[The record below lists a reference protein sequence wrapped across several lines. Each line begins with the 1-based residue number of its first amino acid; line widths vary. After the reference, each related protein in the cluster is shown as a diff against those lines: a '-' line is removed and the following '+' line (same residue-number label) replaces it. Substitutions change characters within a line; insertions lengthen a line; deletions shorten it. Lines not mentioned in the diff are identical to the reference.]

1 MKNHN
6 IEKRDNSQPEPDKTL
21 KTGTPLSKLIS
32 SSSATKIQS
41 GFLHLLFL
49 FLPFS
54 IAGQDFA
61 IIGFYLVSFYLLL
74 TKNIIWEKTVI
85 QSGFLILIFGFI
97 ISSLLSEAPLLSFSY
112 TRKFWKFLL
121 PFFIY
126 FSLKEREILPY
137 LKTLGVSAS
146 LIAIYAII
154 QHFTGLDLLRSDILQ
169 NRYTPYSGGRWL
181 AVGLFS
187 HHLTFGG
194 VYLLICSPGS
204 SLIFCKQIPPTK
216 RVVLLLFSFTSL
228 LAVIFSF
235 GRSNWL
241 GIFLSFGIISFFQL
255 GRKRAFYLSIG
266 LVIILTGLFYSDL
279 TLDSKFLKSSSLG
292 RRVLSLSLA
301 SNKDRLLMWRAGVE
315 IIKDNPIFGLGPNMG
330 DKMLPYY
337 DKVSATEKHKFQH
350 HPKIGLH
357 NIYLQTWI
365 DFGLAGLAGYLLIW
379 LSLLIAICRKL
390 ILEGFSH
397 SVGNTLLLG
406 LLGGFSGSMLA
417 GFFENNF
424 RDGEVQ
430 ATILTFM
437 GLALILLRRSDQ
449 QTKNL

>member
-1 MKNHN
+1 M
-6 IEKRDNSQPEPDKTL
+6 
-21 KTGTPLSKLIS
+21 SKLIP

-61 IIGFYLVSFYLLL
+61 IIGFYLVTFYLIW
-74 TKNIIWEKTVI
+74 TKNIKWEKTLI
-85 QSGFLILIFGFI
+85 QLGFLILISGFI
-97 ISSLLSEAPLLSFSY
+97 VSSLLSETPLLSFGY

-137 LKTLGVSAS
+137 LKTLGVSAF
-146 LIAIYAII
+146 LVAIYAII
-154 QHFTGLDLLRSDILQ
+154 QHFTGLDLLRSEILQ

-194 VYLLICSPGS
+194 VYLLICSLGS
-204 SLIFCKQIPPTK
+204 PLIFCKKIPAAK
-216 RVVLLLFSFTSL
+216 RIILLLFSFISL

-235 GRSNWL
+235 GRSSWL
-241 GIFLSFGIISFFQL
+241 GILLSFSIMSLFIL

-279 TLDSKFLKSSSLG
+279 TIDSKFLKSSSLG
-292 RRVLSLSLA
+292 RRISSLSLA
-301 SNKDRLLMWRAGVE
+301 ANKDRLLMWRAGVE
-315 IIKDNPIFGLGPNMG
+315 IIKDNPIFGLGPNRG
-330 DKMLPYY
+330 DEMVPYY
-337 DKVSATEKHKFQH
+337 KKVAATEKHKFQH

-357 NIYLQTWI
+357 NIYLQTWV
-365 DFGLAGLAGYLLIW
+365 DFGLAGLVGYLLIW

-437 GLALILLRRSDQ
+437 GLALILLRRSNQ
-449 QTKNL
+449 QTNHL